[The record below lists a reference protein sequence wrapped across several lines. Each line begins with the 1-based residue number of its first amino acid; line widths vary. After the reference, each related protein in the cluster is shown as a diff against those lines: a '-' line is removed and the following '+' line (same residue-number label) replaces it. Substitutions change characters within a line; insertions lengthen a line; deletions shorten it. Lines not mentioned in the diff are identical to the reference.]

1 MAETKTTKK
10 VAEEKATKTT
20 KTATTKTAAKTT
32 TKKTTTK
39 TTTAKATTAKKAVE
53 PKNTEVVTE
62 VKNAP
67 KKATKKESSKKI
79 RVTLIRSAIAC
90 KPNQVKTVK
99 ALGLNKVNSHN
110 DLVDNDAVR
119 GMIFTVKHL
128 VKVEEI

>member
-10 VAEEKATKTT
+10 VTEEKVTKTT
-20 KTATTKTAAKTT
+20 KTATKTAAKTT
-32 TKKTTTK
+32 TTKKSTTTK
-39 TTTAKATTAKKAVE
+39 ATAAKKVVK
-53 PKNTEVVTE
+53 PKTEVVTE

-67 KKATKKESSKKI
+67 KKVTKKESNKKL

-110 DLVDNDAVR
+110 DLVDNEAIR